1 MTSQAA
7 HSTNKANLAITIET
21 APRPISRTL
30 TIRRALPA
38 ALANIPS
45 AASFTHST
53 LIASQPS
60 PVPGAILSAP
70 ELLDP
75 VAIAQKKTTRSQPSG
90 LKFRLQL
97 GGMKEKG
104 GEGKYNNAVELG
116 PREFPRPIETGV
128 SGEDEEMKDGEGAA
142 EEKDE
147 DEEEKKRRKEEKKA
161 KKEKKRK
168 EKEEGGGEK
177 SPKKK
182 RVKVE
187 A

>member
-1 MTSQAA
+1 
-7 HSTNKANLAITIET
+7 
-21 APRPISRTL
+21 
-30 TIRRALPA
+30 
-38 ALANIPS
+38 
-45 AASFTHST
+45 
-53 LIASQPS
+53 
-60 PVPGAILSAP
+60 
-70 ELLDP
+70 
-75 VAIAQKKTTRSQPSG
+75 
-90 LKFRLQL
+90 
-97 GGMKEKG
+97 MKEKG

-116 PREFPRPIETGV
+116 PREFPRPIETEV
-128 SGEDEEMKDGEGAA
+128 SGEDEEMQDGEGVA
-142 EEKDE
+142 EEKEE

>member
-116 PREFPRPIETGV
+116 PREFPRPIETEV
-128 SGEDEEMKDGEGAA
+128 SGEDEEMQDGEGVA
-142 EEKDE
+142 EEKDGGE
-147 DEEEKKRRKEEKKA
+147 ESEEGEETKGEGRRWRREISKEEEG
-161 KKEKKRK
+161 
-168 EKEEGGGEK
+168 EG
-177 SPKKK
+177 
-182 RVKVE
+182 
-187 A
+187 